1 MIASSEMA
9 MIVVS
14 SLTIWVV
21 ACIIDHPCFMAVN
34 RNIAAFGAGTGRLS
48 TDQKK
53 KLLWGNKKSNPS
65 EEVSIQWMGG
75 GGGGGGGGGDNSNN
89 NNLFIII
96 ITLFIYLFISFS
108 LL

>member
-1 MIASSEMA
+1 
-9 MIVVS
+9 
-14 SLTIWVV
+14 
-21 ACIIDHPCFMAVN
+21 MAVN

-75 GGGGGGGGGDNSNN
+75 GG
-89 NNLFIII
+89 
-96 ITLFIYLFISFS
+96 YLFIHFIQFVIDKLSSVFIGDTTDK
-108 LL
+108 